1 LKKREVVFK
10 ENDMVVIRE
19 IKKSGCVAKV
29 LDGGDR
35 LMICIPPS
43 KEWPFP
49 HHVFIDKEKVI
60 KLGRAKASSEEA
72 QFKES

>member
-1 LKKREVVFK
+1 MIQ

-35 LMICIPPS
+35 LMVCIPPS

-49 HHVFIDKEKVI
+49 HHVFVDKEKVV
-60 KLGRAKASSEEA
+60 KLGRAKTSSEET
-72 QFKES
+72 QFKEN

>member
-1 LKKREVVFK
+1 MIQ

-19 IKKSGCVAKV
+19 IKKSGHVAKV

-35 LMICIPPS
+35 LVVCIPPS
-43 KEWPFP
+43 EEWPFP
-49 HHVFIDKEKVI
+49 HHVFIDREKVV
-60 KLGRAKASSEEA
+60 KLGRAKTSSEEA

>member
-1 LKKREVVFK
+1 MIQ

-35 LMICIPPS
+35 LMVRIPPS
-43 KEWPFP
+43 NEWPFP
-49 HHVFIDKEKVI
+49 HHGFVDRGEGRKARKGKNFIRRSPI
-60 KLGRAKASSEEA
+60 
-72 QFKES
+72 